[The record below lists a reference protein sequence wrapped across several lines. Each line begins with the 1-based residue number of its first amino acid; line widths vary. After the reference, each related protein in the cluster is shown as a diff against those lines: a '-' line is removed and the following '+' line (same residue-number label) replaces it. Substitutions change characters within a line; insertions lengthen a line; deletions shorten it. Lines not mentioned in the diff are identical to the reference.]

1 MRWGPDNRGERALT
15 AVLADATD
23 ALAEAK
29 ARLTAALATDS
40 NSYALEDL
48 ICDLESEIEELEE
61 LLG

>member
-1 MRWGPDNRGERALT
+1 MSWEPDNRGERALT

-29 ARLTAALATDS
+29 ARLDAALATDS
-40 NSYALEDL
+40 DSYALQDL
-48 ICDLESEIEELEE
+48 IYDLESEIEELEE